1 MTSPNPADLDPRE
14 RNRLMINRIRAGEP
28 QPYQEGR
35 YVLRVASAPGHRT
48 GEPRPWPIA
57 VVQVSGQ
64 RYVCAPNRR
73 RDWVR
78 NLLAAGQCHLE
89 GDDTPDHRA
98 VLIEDD
104 QAAKVVATYLG
115 SLGRPSTMWPFPAD
129 APVSEIARYAGEIAV
144 FQLDPVDA

>member
-1 MTSPNPADLDPRE
+1 VTSPNPADLDPHE
-14 RNRLMINRIRAGEP
+14 HNRLMIGRLRASEA

-35 YVLRVASAPGHRT
+35 YVLRVASAPGRRS

-64 RYVCAPNRR
+64 RYVCAPNRE
-73 RDWVR
+73 RDWVH
-78 NLLAAGQCHLE
+78 NLLATGQCQLE
-89 GDDTPDHRA
+89 GDDPPGYRA

-115 SLGRPSTMWPFPAD
+115 TLERQTTMWPFPAD
-129 APVSEIARYAGEIAV
+129 APVSEIARYTAEIAV
-144 FQLDPVDA
+144 FRLDSVAA